1 MDREDPEV
9 GLVQMAHRDLKVD
22 EWKQAIVQG
31 LEFRYKYGMEDHWAE
46 LEGLF
51 YNNNDDS
58 GSPRGPGPNLI
69 ASTGDSLISALTV
82 PYPRVSVRARRPEF
96 LAGAFILEALDNWFI
111 KELKIDE
118 VVERVSLHTFLW
130 GRGMVKMGYDSLYG
144 YDRNEL
150 GLSFTQ
156 FDRKGNRI
164 EIGSNPGMPWVMAS
178 LPHDIVVPFGT
189 TGVDDAW
196 MIAHRIIRHIE
207 DVRSDTKYSSNGL
220 IPTISQKSF
229 MESYSHS
236 RSEKRTV
243 EEVTEGISN
252 KRDADDKSEYVEMWE
267 IHDQRTGKLI
277 VVASGYDRFLRNDD
291 DALQLDGLPFEGLAF
306 VPTARSFWTTPDA
319 FYMLQPQDELD
330 DITDITSK
338 QRRMSLLR
346 FMYLEGR
353 VDEEEMNKF
362 MSSDVGMG
370 VKVNGEEL
378 NNSIQAFT
386 AFNNNQN
393 QYQDAEWTRK
403 NARELAGFSR
413 NQMGEF
419 EGGRKT
425 AREVGAVQEG
435 SQLRLGRR
443 QKNIRKLY
451 EGIIRKLNQFVFSF
465 WKDEQVQEILG
476 PDGLKSWARF
486 TGEQLRG
493 EYQYEITFTN
503 EIVPTGNDKK
513 MEALQLYN
521 QMRGDP
527 MINPQGLMEYMMT
540 AYGRDLQGVFN
551 QNANVSLQVPGQGS
565 STGQGSVPAGNGQSQ
580 TPLPNL

>member
-1 MDREDPEV
+1 
-9 GLVQMAHRDLKVD
+9 
-22 EWKQAIVQG
+22 
-31 LEFRYKYGMEDHWAE
+31 
-46 LEGLF
+46 
-51 YNNNDDS
+51 
-58 GSPRGPGPNLI
+58 
-69 ASTGDSLISALTV
+69 
-82 PYPRVSVRARRPEF
+82 
-96 LAGAFILEALDNWFI
+96 
-111 KELKIDE
+111 
-118 VVERVSLHTFLW
+118 
-130 GRGMVKMGYDSLYG
+130 
-144 YDRNEL
+144 
-150 GLSFTQ
+150 
-156 FDRKGNRI
+156 
-164 EIGSNPGMPWVMAS
+164 
-178 LPHDIVVPFGT
+178 
-189 TGVDDAW
+189 
-196 MIAHRIIRHIE
+196 
-207 DVRSDTKYSSNGL
+207 
-220 IPTISQKSF
+220 
-229 MESYSHS
+229 
-236 RSEKRTV
+236 V